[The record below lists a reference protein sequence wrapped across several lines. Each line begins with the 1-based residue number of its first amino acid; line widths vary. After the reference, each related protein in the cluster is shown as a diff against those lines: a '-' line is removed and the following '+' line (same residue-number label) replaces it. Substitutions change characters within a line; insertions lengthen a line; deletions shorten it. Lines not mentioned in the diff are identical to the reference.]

1 MSETISPSIPKMV
14 GGDIFL
20 SQFIW
25 ISPIE
30 LYNIYVNQN
39 KTKLI
44 WKIRL
49 LQRKNLIPLP
59 MSW

>member
-1 MSETISPSIPKMV
+1 MV
-14 GGDIFL
+14 GGDIF
-20 SQFIW
+20 FIP
-25 ISPIE
+25 IHLDFPPIE